1 MSKKIRLTE
10 SQLINLIKR
19 SIFEQDEYER
29 FVNANG
35 FRNCRGIALK
45 IFGGDDAV
53 VDEKPRTDWQQITED
68 SYGYKDFRKENPEL
82 KIDEKYFAVL
92 RHYFLQLKNTTS
104 YDFVFN
110 QEGKP
115 WTPIMTQKNV
125 NVIEGMIKNKMG
137 DYIWLRDNFGNKK
150 PTIQE
155 LYNFF
160 QSIGGKEKIKQMIET
175 TGFNTKE
182 YLERFKKL
190 AEEYNQNLMKKFP
203 FTSSTEKTNFYI
215 MWTDKSGKEKVR
227 YFNTFEEFKA
237 SVDAIK
243 KVDNKEPNSYTED
256 GLADSGSAVYYG
268 TPIGAA
274 SSALGIK

>member
-1 MSKKIRLTE
+1 MKIIITE
-10 SQLINLIKR
+10 SQFKR
-19 SIFEQDEYER
+19 ILSEQDPYEE
-29 FVNANG
+29 FVKAGG

-45 IFGGDDAV
+45 IFGGEDAV

-125 NVIEGMIKNKMG
+125 NTIEGMIKNKMG
-137 DYIWLRDNFGNKK
+137 DFIWLRDNFGNKK

-160 QSIGGKEKIKQMIET
+160 QSIGGLKKIKEMIET

-190 AEEYNQNLMKKFP
+190 ADQYNENLMKNFP
-203 FTSSTEKTNFYI
+203 FPSPTEKTNFYI
-215 MWTDKSGKEKVR
+215 AWTDETGAKNKYR
-227 YFNTFEEFKA
+227 FFNTFEEFKA
-237 SVDAIK
+237 SVDAIR
-243 KVDNKEPNSYTED
+243 KVDGIPPREYKED
-256 GLADSGSAVYYG
+256 GLPSSGGAVYG
-268 TPIGAA
+268 GAPKGPA